1 MRVNTM
7 DVKEALDSI
16 LMPKSV
22 AVIGASK
29 DPLKWGHML
38 LSAIMKGGF
47 QGKIFPI
54 NPKEEEIENL
64 KCYPS
69 VKDVPEDVDM
79 AIVVVP
85 AKVVPSVF
93 KDLSEK
99 GVKGAVVI
107 TSGFG
112 ESGEEG
118 RLLVEQIK
126 ANAQGKVRFIGPN
139 CMGICS
145 SPAKLSALMIPFLHE
160 KGEVA
165 FVSQSGG
172 YGLQLYLRASAMG
185 VGINKFISSGNE
197 SDIIGVDYIKYFA
210 DDPSVKLICLYIEGL
225 RKGREWYEAAKEI
238 TKNKPIVA
246 IKVGT
251 TEEGGKAA
259 ASHTGSLSGSDKIY
273 DAAFRQAGVI
283 RARDASEMFDFVKG
297 LLYAPLPKGD
307 RIGVVSNSGGIAVET
322 ADALINN
329 GLKVPVLR
337 EEVQKEILKV
347 IPDFGNP
354 RNPVDLTASL
364 NMNSFLRVPDIVLSQ
379 PEIDGLITIGL
390 GTSILQTM
398 FPDVAKEDLSGI
410 YKWIS
415 EQLIATYKKYEK
427 PVLVINPAAD
437 IEAEATKIMEDARI
451 PVYTTPE
458 RAADVMGVLYRRKLY
473 LDKAK
478 AE

>member
-1 MRVNTM
+1 
-7 DVKEALDSI
+7 
-16 LMPKSV
+16 
-22 AVIGASK
+22 
-29 DPLKWGHML
+29 
-38 LSAIMKGGF
+38 
-47 QGKIFPI
+47 
-54 NPKEEEIENL
+54 
-64 KCYPS
+64 
-69 VKDVPEDVDM
+69 
-79 AIVVVP
+79 
-85 AKVVPSVF
+85 
-93 KDLSEK
+93 
-99 GVKGAVVI
+99 
-107 TSGFG
+107 
-112 ESGEEG
+112 
-118 RLLVEQIK
+118 
-126 ANAQGKVRFIGPN
+126 
-139 CMGICS
+139 
-145 SPAKLSALMIPFLHE
+145 
-160 KGEVA
+160 
-165 FVSQSGG
+165 
-172 YGLQLYLRASAMG
+172 
-185 VGINKFISSGNE
+185 
-197 SDIIGVDYIKYFA
+197 A

-273 DAAFRQAGVI
+273 DAAFKQAGVI
-283 RARDASEMFDFVKG
+283 RARDASEMFDFIKG
-297 LLYAPLPKGD
+297 LIYAPLPKGD

-337 EEVQKEILKV
+337 EEAQKEILKV

-415 EQLIATYKKYEK
+415 EQLITTYKKYEK

-437 IEAEATKIMEDARI
+437 IETESTKIMEDARI

-473 LDKAK
+473 LDRAK
-478 AE
+478 A

>member
-1 MRVNTM
+1 M
-7 DVKEALDSI
+7 DV
-16 LMPKSV
+16 P
-22 AVIGASK
+22 
-29 DPLKWGHML
+29 
-38 LSAIMKGGF
+38 GG
-47 QGKIFPI
+47 
-54 NPKEEEIENL
+54 
-64 KCYPS
+64 
-69 VKDVPEDVDM
+69 VDM

-85 AKVVPSVF
+85 AKAVPSVF
-93 KDLSEK
+93 SDLAEK
-99 GVKGAVVI
+99 GVTGAVVI

-112 ESGEEG
+112 EAGEEG
-118 RLLVEQIK
+118 RMLVEQMK
-126 ANAQGKVRFIGPN
+126 ANAAGKVRFIGPN

-160 KGEVA
+160 KGEAA

-197 SDIIGVDYIKYFA
+197 SDLTGVDYVRYFA
-210 DDPSVKLICLYIEGL
+210 DDPSVSLICLYIEGL
-225 RKGREWYEAAKEI
+225 RRGREWYEAAKEI
-238 TKNKPIVA
+238 TKRKPIVA

-259 ASHTGSLSGSDKIY
+259 ASHTGSLSGSDRIY
-273 DAAFRQAGVI
+273 DAAFKQAGVI
-283 RARDASEMFDFVKG
+283 RARDAVEMFDFIKG
-297 LLYAPLPKGD
+297 LLYAPLPKGN
-307 RIGVVSNSGGIAVET
+307 RIGIVSNSGGIAVET
-322 ADALINN
+322 ADSLINN
-329 GLKVPVLR
+329 GLKVPVLNQ
-337 EEVQKEILKV
+337 EVQNEILKV

-364 NMNSFLRVPDIVLSQ
+364 NMNSFLRVPDLVLSQ

-410 YKWIS
+410 YNWIS
-415 EQLIATYKKYEK
+415 EQLIATYKKYDK

-437 IEAEATKIMEDARI
+437 IEAEATKVMENARI

-458 RAADVMGVLYRRKLY
+458 MAADVMGVLHRRKLY

-478 AE
+478 NK